1 MIGRVFSFLKRYF
14 DKKDRQK
21 EIIADFHT
29 TIIRV
34 DDNFISSSSVM
45 LDERLMGNIFSLKE
59 VIVAQTAEISGNI
72 TSRVCTVNGKVS
84 GDILSTEYAEIKS
97 SAIITGNIRAKSIS
111 IEPGSVINGSIRIE
125 GEIDDHD
132 LIEKVKNRLPAKN
145 QLEIEEIPF
154 LLSDQNEPEKELIFK
169 TETQADRPS
178 EITLRDPL
186 PGLKNK
192 AHKTPDLE
200 ESNKSSASSWY

>member
-1 MIGRVFSFLKRYF
+1 MIGRVFSSLKRYF

-34 DDNFISSSSVM
+34 DDNFISSSSVK

-59 VIVAQTAEISGNI
+59 VIVDQTAEISGNI
-72 TSRVCTVNGKVS
+72 TSRVCTISGKVS

-132 LIEKVKNRLPAKN
+132 LIEKVENRLPEKK

-154 LLSDQNEPEKELIFK
+154 MLSDQNEPEKEFIFK
-169 TETQADRPS
+169 TETQTDRSS
-178 EITLRDPL
+178 EISLRDPL

-192 AHKTPDLE
+192 SPKTPDLE
-200 ESNKSSASSWY
+200 ESNKSTASSWY